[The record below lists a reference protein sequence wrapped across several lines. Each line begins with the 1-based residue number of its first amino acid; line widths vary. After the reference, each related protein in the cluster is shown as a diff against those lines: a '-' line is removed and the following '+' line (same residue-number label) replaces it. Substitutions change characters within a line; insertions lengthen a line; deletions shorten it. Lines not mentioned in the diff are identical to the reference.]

1 MVEICIISYFHI
13 SWKRTVRCTL
23 FSGNGKSD
31 VSKVTV
37 SAFKVTVSLLKV
49 TVSLL
54 KVTVSALVYQVQC
67 HDACNWFLVAAVHSA
82 LLIYKQSVSSIYD
95 SWCYLI
101 GSKCP
106 VPSYVVSTQ

>member
-37 SAFKVTVSLLKV
+37 SALKV

-54 KVTVSALVYQVQC
+54 KVTVSALVCQVQC

-82 LLIYKQSVSSIYD
+82 LLIYKQPVSSIYD

>member
-31 VSKVTV
+31 VPKVTV
-37 SAFKVTVSLLKV
+37 SALKD

-54 KVTVSALVYQVQC
+54 KVTVSALVCQVQC
-67 HDACNWFLVAAVHSA
+67 HVACNWFLVAAVHSA
-82 LLIYKQSVSSIYD
+82 LLIYKQPVSSIYG